1 MSVVNGQII
10 RQGSSYRQGLVLGLT
25 MAEIMLLLVFCLLI
39 AMATFIL
46 REQEKRAAADKHVEK
61 LLAEKHRSQDIIQT
75 LSKNE
80 TLVEKLKAIAESS
93 DPQIIDQYW
102 RELVEGRAT
111 ADEFQKS
118 GMTLKELRERIAQVK
133 TLDANGIDVDKAV
146 RDANAMAAINRALA
160 KPGEPPVSTKSIIDA
175 LNRSAPVGGSPGHLW
190 PPIISLSEAD
200 GNFFKS
206 GSAELSQPFRESLQ
220 TKIPDKVLMY
230 IKEYD
235 VDVVEVVGHTDEQP
249 LGVHQSNL
257 DRDLLQVLKG
267 KTEIGK
273 LVPADNAGLGLARSV
288 SVVSVLKQNTQLAN
302 YKIIPLSGAQ
312 LVNTDETLAIEGI
325 PENIPERRRIEIR
338 LRKSSA
344 REATASI
351 APPAPVRAPGVA
363 PRAPVTLVKPRP
375 AASPAPISP
384 LPRQPASPPKKP
396 VGPSVAW
403 PTPGNPA
410 IAH

>member
-1 MSVVNGQII
+1 MSVVNGQIT

-46 REQEKRAAADKHVEK
+46 KEQEKRAASEKRVET
-61 LLAEKHRSQDIIQT
+61 LLADNRRSQDLVQA

-80 TLVEKLKAIAESS
+80 ALVEKLKTIAGSS
-93 DPQIIDQYW
+93 DPQAIDQYW

-111 ADEFQKS
+111 ADELQKS
-118 GMTLKELRERIAQVK
+118 GITLKELRDRIAQVK
-133 TLDANGIDVDKAV
+133 TLDANGIDIDKAV
-146 RDANAMAAINRALA
+146 KDANAMAAINRALA
-160 KPGEPPVSTKSIIDA
+160 KPGEPPVSTQSIIDA
-175 LNRSAPVGGSPGHLW
+175 LSRTAPAGGSPGHLW

-206 GSAELSQPFRESLQ
+206 GSAELSAPFRDSLL
-220 TKIPDKVLMY
+220 TKIPTKVLEY
-230 IKEYD
+230 IKQYD

-257 DRDLLQVLKG
+257 DRDLLPVLKG
-267 KTEIGK
+267 KTEVGK
-273 LVPADNAGLGLARSV
+273 LVPADNAGLGLARAV

-325 PENIPERRRIEIR
+325 PANIPERRRIEIR

-344 REATASI
+344 HEATASI
-351 APPAPVRAPGVA
+351 AQPTPARVLSVTPRALVA
-363 PRAPVTLVKPRP
+363 PVKPRP
-375 AASPAPISP
+375 AAPAPIS
-384 LPRQPASPPKKP
+384 LLLRQPSSPPKSAAPP
-396 VGPSVAW
+396 VIR
-403 PTPGNPA
+403 PTPGTPA

>member
-1 MSVVNGQII
+1 MSVVNGQIT

-25 MAEIMLLLVFCLLI
+25 MAEIMLLLVFCLLM

-46 REQEKRAAADKHVEK
+46 KEQEKRAAADKRVEQ
-61 LLAEKHRSQDIIQT
+61 LLAENQRSQDLIQT
-75 LSKNE
+75 LGKNDA
-80 TLVEKLKAIAESS
+80 LVEKLKTIAGSS
-93 DPQIIDQYW
+93 DPQAIDQYW

-111 ADEFQKS
+111 ADELQKS
-118 GMTLKELRERIAQVK
+118 GMTLKELRDRIAQVK
-133 TLDANGIDVDKAV
+133 TLDANGIDVEKAV
-146 RDANAMAAINRALA
+146 NDANAMAAINRELA
-160 KPGEPPVSTKSIIDA
+160 KPGEPPLSTKSIIDT
-175 LNRSAPVGGSPGHLW
+175 LKRTAPTGGAPGHLW

-206 GSAELSQPFRESLQ
+206 GSAELSAPFRDSLL
-220 TKIPDKVLMY
+220 TKIPAKVLEY
-230 IKEYD
+230 IKQYD

-257 DRDLLQVLKG
+257 DRDLLPVLKG
-267 KTEIGK
+267 KTEVGK
-273 LVPADNAGLGLARSV
+273 LVPADNAGLGLARAV
-288 SVVSVLKQNTQLAN
+288 SVVSALKQNTQLAN

-325 PENIPERRRIEIR
+325 PANIPERRRIEIR

-351 APPAPVRAPGVA
+351 AQPNPARASSVVPRTPVA
-363 PRAPVTLVKPRP
+363 PVKPRP
-375 AASPAPISP
+375 AAPAPISL
-384 LPRQPASPPKKP
+384 LPRQPPSLPKSATTP
-396 VGPSVAW
+396 VIR
-403 PTPGNPA
+403 PTPGTPA